1 MSDLDRAIAEYE
13 RLISPDPEK
22 TIVLIHPR
30 DYFSLGKLYEEKNM
44 KDKARKQYA
53 RFLELWKDAD
63 PSSPEID
70 DAKAHKKKLQ

>member
-44 KDKARKQYA
+44 KDKARK
-53 RFLELWKDAD
+53 
-63 PSSPEID
+63 
-70 DAKAHKKKLQ
+70 